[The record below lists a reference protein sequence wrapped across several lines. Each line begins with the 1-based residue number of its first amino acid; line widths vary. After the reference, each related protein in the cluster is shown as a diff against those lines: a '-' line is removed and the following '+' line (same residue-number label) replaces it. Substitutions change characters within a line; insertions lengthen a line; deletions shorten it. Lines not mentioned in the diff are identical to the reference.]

1 MQMSS
6 GLLVLLDLLMTEL
19 SKYQRH
25 LQGSLKQLVSMLPFL
40 EIRSGEQ
47 GTRPAVQGMN
57 ISLR

>member
-1 MQMSS
+1 MLIFS
-6 GLLVLLDLLMTEL
+6 GLLVLLVLLMTEL

-47 GTRPAVQGMN
+47 EIRPAVQGMN
-57 ISLR
+57 IWLR